1 MCSYN
6 DKETISTLRFGS
18 RAKFIKNTPI
28 VNEKKSYKELQM
40 LLEKAENRLTYQEEM
55 IQTL

>member
-6 DKETISTLRFGS
+6 GKETISTLRFGS

-28 VNEKKSYKELQM
+28 VNEKKSYKELQI

-55 IQTL
+55 I